1 MFMVRRVARFV
12 VRRVARFVA
21 RFMVAQFFH
30 RLKY

>member
-1 MFMVRRVARFV
+1 MVRRVARFV